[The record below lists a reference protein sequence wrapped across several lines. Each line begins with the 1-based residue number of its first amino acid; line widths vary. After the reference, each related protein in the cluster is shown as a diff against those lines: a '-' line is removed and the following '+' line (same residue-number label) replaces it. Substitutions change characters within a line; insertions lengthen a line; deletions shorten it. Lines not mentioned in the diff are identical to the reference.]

1 MNNKTIWMTLANP
14 MNIILL
20 LLMIFFIRSLI
31 LTAVLNIRMKTAKHS
46 PTQANARRVYKTLC
60 KFGVGIRNHP
70 QVWGEYRDMFYKI
83 NQSPDVPTEIKQN
96 LEDRLVKKGLYI
108 NNMRIIDNYKG

>member
-1 MNNKTIWMTLANP
+1 MNNKTIWITLANP
-14 MNIILL
+14 INIILL

-31 LTAVLNIRMKTAKHS
+31 LTAVLSIRMKAAKYS
-46 PTQANARRVYKTLC
+46 PTQENARRVYKTLC

-70 QVWGEYRDMFYKI
+70 TVWGEYRDMFYKI
-83 NQSPDVPTEIKQN
+83 NQSPDVPTEIKQK
-96 LEDRLVKKGLYI
+96 LKDRLVKKGLYI